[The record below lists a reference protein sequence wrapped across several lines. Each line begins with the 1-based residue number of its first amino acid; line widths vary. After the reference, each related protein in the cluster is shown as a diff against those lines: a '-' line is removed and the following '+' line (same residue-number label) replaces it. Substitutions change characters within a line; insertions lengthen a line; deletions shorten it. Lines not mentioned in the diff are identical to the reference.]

1 MEGTNESASYFLGKY
16 VCQRKRKKE
25 GKCIFEISLVIPPI
39 MKLVSNRLWEKEVCL
54 FWCSSFF
61 TILYQTIWYSFLRF
75 VSKEALGVLSV
86 CMYVHKSVC
95 IYVCMNECTS
105 VYMYIYVYIILY
117 VCIFMYDSQ
126 QSENWL
132 NFRFLSQVKQF
143 LFMVFNF
150 YLLPQIVVEDIL
162 KIAWKVVVGDFYLE
176 RG

>member
-1 MEGTNESASYFLGKY
+1 MYL
-16 VCQRKRKKE
+16 
-25 GKCIFEISLVIPPI
+25 
-39 MKLVSNRLWEKEVCL
+39 
-54 FWCSSFF
+54 
-61 TILYQTIWYSFLRF
+61 
-75 VSKEALGVLSV
+75 
-86 CMYVHKSVC
+86 CMH
-95 IYVCMNECTS
+95 EW
-105 VYMYIYVYIILY
+105 MYICIYVYIILY